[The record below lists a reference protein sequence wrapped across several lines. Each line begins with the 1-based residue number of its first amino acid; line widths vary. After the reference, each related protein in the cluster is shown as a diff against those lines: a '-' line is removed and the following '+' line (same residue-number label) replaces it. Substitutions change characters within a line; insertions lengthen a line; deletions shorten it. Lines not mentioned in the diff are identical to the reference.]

1 MASEPTLSGSSSEG
15 LTPAQKLMERHGED
29 SHNPTVE
36 EVIDQ
41 EDIDHPPPSM
51 VASTA
56 STNEAAPSAP
66 TPAEP
71 LSDKAAGKQ
80 PATDTPAPKSRG
92 SQAPLDT
99 QSEELFPA
107 LGAPKSRAAAAP
119 TPWSHKPAAVGKAA
133 NGVNGLAN
141 GSAARNSASSGTS
154 APAPGIMTPSSA
166 APSMGGMSLP
176 GRHTERIQ
184 FAPSQLTPRPQL
196 KKPMADI
203 LRDINKRS
211 KAKVGMS
218 QGAGGIVTFE
228 STGPT
233 ADVVRQ
239 ALKEVASLLG
249 SKVCRGKSISH

>member
-1 MASEPTLSGSSSEG
+1 MASEPTLNGSSSEG
-15 LTPAQKLMERHGED
+15 LTPAQKLMEA
-29 SHNPTVE
+29 HNPTVE
-36 EVIDQ
+36 EVVDQ

-51 VASTA
+51 AASTA
-56 STNEAAPSAP
+56 STNEAASAP
-66 TPAEP
+66 APAEP
-71 LSDKAAGKQ
+71 LSAKAAGKQ
-80 PATDTPAPKSRG
+80 PATESPAPTPRG
-92 SQAPLDT
+92 GQAPLDT

-141 GSAARNSASSGTS
+141 GGAARSSASSRTS
-154 APAPGIMTPSSA
+154 TPAPGLMTPSSNG
-166 APSMGGMSLP
+166 PSMGGMSLP

-211 KAKVGMS
+211 KAKVTMS
-218 QGAGGIVTFE
+218 QGGGGIVTFE

-233 ADVVRQ
+233 SDVVRQ

-249 SKVCRGKSISH
+249 SKVCRGSKLHAQIC